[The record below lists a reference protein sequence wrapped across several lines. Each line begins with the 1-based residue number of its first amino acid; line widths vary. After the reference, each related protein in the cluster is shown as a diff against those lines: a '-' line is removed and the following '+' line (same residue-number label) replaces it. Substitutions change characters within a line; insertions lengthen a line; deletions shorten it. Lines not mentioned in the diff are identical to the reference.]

1 MDWKFISIVYDS
13 EKTFIAISEKHV
25 WHIAQKNTYCN
36 PRKTRLVSQNIRN
49 CNQESIVEMRCY
61 YYSEKHALQSQKK
74 TRLASQNTWYCIL
87 RNVTENQLY

>member
-61 YYSEKHALQSQKK
+61 YYSEKHVLQSQKK
-74 TRLASQNTWYCIL
+74 HVWHPRIHGIVY
-87 RNVTENQLY
+87 